1 LFSRAILHETKE
13 RDKLMKSFLIASA
26 VLALATS
33 AVAET
38 TYYRDGV
45 NMTGTLVAFEHG
57 CTAFRFFDLDADA
70 ANMLD
75 SAGACATGFV
85 AGSGQDREVRE
96 ALAEAEAAAALE
108 AASS

>member
-1 LFSRAILHETKE
+1 
-13 RDKLMKSFLIASA
+13 
-26 VLALATS
+26 
-33 AVAET
+33 
-38 TYYRDGV
+38 
-45 NMTGTLVAFEHG
+45 
-57 CTAFRFFDLDADA
+57 
-70 ANMLD
+70 MLD

>member
-1 LFSRAILHETKE
+1 
-13 RDKLMKSFLIASA
+13 MKSFLIASA

-45 NMTGTLVAFEHG
+45 NVTGTLVAFEHG

-70 ANMLD
+70 VNMLD

-96 ALAEAEAAAALE
+96 GLEDVARAEAIAEAEAAAE
-108 AASS
+108 AAAAETL

>member
-45 NMTGTLVAFEHG
+45 NVTGTLVAFEHG

-85 AGSGQDREVRE
+85 AGSGQDREERE